1 MIRPPAVA
9 GTFYPADPRELA
21 RQIDEFTGAATPAAK
36 IAARG
41 CLVPH
46 AGYMYSG
53 HVAGAVFASIEIP
66 ARCILLGPRHYPR
79 GEAMAILTEG
89 SFATPLGEAQIDSE
103 LARELAYQCPRLRED
118 AVAHEREHSLEVE
131 IPFLQRLAGDF
142 RFVPVVLATDR
153 YQAIEELG
161 RAVARVVAAHKEPVL
176 LIASSDLNH
185 YESDAITRSKDERA
199 IARIL
204 ALDPQGLYDT
214 VRREQISMCGYAATV
229 AMLVAVRELG
239 GMPSRSPRGQS
250 PPSPS
255 GYGAAAFAPLRERR
269 LEARLVRH
277 ATSGD
282 INGDR
287 EHVVGYAGIVVV

>member
-9 GTFYPADPRELA
+9 GTFYPSDARELA
-21 RQIDEFTGAATPAAK
+21 RQIDGFTNAATPAPAAASAK

-41 CLVPH
+41 CVVPH

-53 HVAGAVFASIEIP
+53 HVAGAVYAAIEIP
-66 ARCILLGPRHYPR
+66 ARCILLGPRHFPR

-103 LARELAYQCPRLRED
+103 LARKLAYECPRLRED
-118 AVAHEREHSLEVE
+118 AVAHEREHSLEVQ
-131 IPFLQRLAGDF
+131 IPFLQRLTGDF

-153 YQAIEELG
+153 YPAIEELG
-161 RAVARVVAAHKEPVL
+161 HAIARVVAAQKEPVL
-176 LIASSDLNH
+176 VIASSDMNH
-185 YESDAITRSKDERA
+185 YESDAITRAKDERA

-239 GMPSRSPRGQS
+239 AS
-250 PPSPS
+250 
-255 GYGAAAFAPLRERR
+255 
-269 LEARLVRH
+269 EALLVRY

-287 EHVVGYAGIVVV
+287 ERVVGYAGIVIP

>member
-9 GTFYPADPRELA
+9 GAFYPSDPRELV
-21 RQIDEFTGAATPAAK
+21 RQIDEFTSASAPASSAPQ
-36 IAARG
+36 IAARA
-41 CLVPH
+41 CVVPH

-53 HVAGAVFASIEIP
+53 HVAGAVYASIEIP

-89 SFATPLGEAQIDSE
+89 GFATPLGEAEIDSP
-103 LARELAYQCPRLRED
+103 LARQVAYECPRLRED
-118 AVAHEREHSLEVE
+118 AVAHEREHSLEVQ
-131 IPFLQRLAGDF
+131 IPFLQRLAPNF

-153 YQAIEELG
+153 YGAIEELG
-161 RAVARVVAAHKEPVL
+161 HAIARVVAAQKERVL
-176 LIASSDLNH
+176 VIASSDMNH
-185 YESDAITRSKDERA
+185 YESDAITRAKDERA
-199 IARIL
+199 VERIL

-214 VRREQISMCGYAATV
+214 VRGQQISMCGYAATV

-239 GMPSRSPRGQS
+239 ATQ
-250 PPSPS
+250 
-255 GYGAAAFAPLRERR
+255 
-269 LEARLVRH
+269 ARLVRY

-287 EHVVGYAGIVVV
+287 EHVVGYAGIVIP